1 MVYIFL
7 YITLICLIIEV
18 KSELEHCNEAK
29 QSYTICKLIDKYK
42 SNEPPFPHPM
52 NIKVLIFLEK
62 VNDLDEVQN
71 TMTNTIHL
79 KTIWN
84 DSRITFNADKSLEG

>member
-1 MVYIFL
+1 MVDIYL
-7 YITLICLIIEV
+7 YLTLLCLIIEV
-18 KSELEHCNEAK
+18 KSELEHCNEMK
-29 QSYTICKLIDKYK
+29 ESTTICRLIDNYK
-42 SNEPPFPHPM
+42 SVEPPFPHPM